1 MSIYTVKK
9 ISEDTG
15 LSRRMVLKHLNGN
28 ILPAK
33 KNNKGYEIDD
43 NVYEK
48 WSNNIPNTEQCESNT
63 EFALYEN
70 NMFTI
75 NNENIIEEVD
85 ISQYMDD
92 IEKGFEPETESNL
105 TFADFFS
112 GAGGISCGFAAA
124 GYRPLVFVDNFKE
137 ATQTYRE
144 YFSNILG
151 FNLQQ
156 DRDMLDITEENTK
169 NYVIELLNQEHPYVI
184 CGGFPCQ
191 GFSLS
196 GTSIATDPRNTLY
209 SDMLEMPEELA
220 YNLIMNETPYSSLTL
235 VKREPL
241 NGNTCCYYYQG
252 KNEYNYMDEIID
264 IKLTCT
270 FDSKMGWDIQKETNT
285 KQDWTKLCGEWYI
298 QKYNSGYT
306 YTYNVKVN
314 SFDST
319 NNVADLDVHATTDS
333 QYGFYGFSGIKEIN
347 EKVQGQIYAQTITEN
362 FQNTEYEVEMKFYG
376 EDKNKTILE
385 LWTYWDRDTGLH
397 LIYDPGFDA
406 YFVPSK
412 IS

>member
-1 MSIYTVKK
+1 MRRILLFSCILLVMICSLVGCGSSKK
-9 ISEDTG
+9 TSSKDNKTTKNNSTTTEKETTTDINTKPDEKKMAQDIDA
-15 LSRRMVLKHLNGN
+15 KNGN
-28 ILPAK
+28 VLIFVYNDSVTVTTKSVKIEKAK
-33 KNNKGYEIDD
+33 EENKSYIVTCTASQENEDYTSETGYELTY
-43 NVYEK
+43 NFY
-48 WSNNIPNTEQCESNT
+48 
-63 EFALYEN
+63 
-70 NMFTI
+70 
-75 NNENIIEEVD
+75 D
-85 ISQYMDD
+85 IGGWILDECITVSQKVTP
-92 IEKGFEPETESNL
+92 IK
-105 TFADFFS
+105 
-112 GAGGISCGFAAA
+112 
-124 GYRPLVFVDNFKE
+124 
-137 ATQTYRE
+137 
-144 YFSNILG
+144 
-151 FNLQQ
+151 
-156 DRDMLDITEENTK
+156 
-169 NYVIELLNQEHPYVI
+169 
-184 CGGFPCQ
+184 
-191 GFSLS
+191 
-196 GTSIATDPRNTLY
+196 
-209 SDMLEMPEELA
+209 EMPEELA

-235 VKREPL
+235 VKSEPL

-270 FDSKMGWDIQKETNT
+270 FDSKMGWNIQKETNT